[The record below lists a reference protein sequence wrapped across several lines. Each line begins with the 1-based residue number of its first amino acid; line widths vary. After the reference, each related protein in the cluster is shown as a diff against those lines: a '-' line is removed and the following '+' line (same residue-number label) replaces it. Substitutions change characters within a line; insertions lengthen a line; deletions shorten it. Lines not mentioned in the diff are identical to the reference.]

1 VGRKRLKVALK
12 REHEGSPGD
21 DGSMPGSP
29 MPFGAGMTGPG
40 SMHTHSGSHNGGG
53 HGFHNPAAGM
63 ANGGAVPGPRPAGG
77 AGGGHP
83 DVSAASAAAASEI
96 PVKEG
101 GGAPL
106 SSPPEEPTPQ
116 PKSPAPAAAPT
127 ATPAVGS
134 TEDAA
139 GAGGASAVP
148 TA

>member
-21 DGSMPGSP
+21 EGSLPGSP
-29 MPFGAGMTGPG
+29 MPSGAGMPGPG
-40 SMHTHSGSHNGGG
+40 SMHAHSGSHNGG
-53 HGFHNPAAGM
+53 HGFHNPAGGM
-63 ANGGAVPGPRPAGG
+63 PASGGPAPGPRPAGG
-77 AGGGHP
+77 AGGGYP

-116 PKSPAPAAAPT
+116 SKSPAPAAPT
-127 ATPAVGS
+127 AAPAAGS